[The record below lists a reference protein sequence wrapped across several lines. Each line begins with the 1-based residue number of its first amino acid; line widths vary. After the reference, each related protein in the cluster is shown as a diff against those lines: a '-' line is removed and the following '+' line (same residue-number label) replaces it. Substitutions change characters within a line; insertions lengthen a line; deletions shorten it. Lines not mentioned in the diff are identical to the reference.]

1 MGFGRDGSNGS
12 SLLWGRGI
20 YDAHDTHGHQF
31 WHERESWYNGM
42 RPNGFPDNH
51 YHGGKGT
58 ESVCHFCC
66 NPTSSDGM
74 FCNRKMLDGST
85 TNQYA
90 LDASGKQMG
99 LQFSDGTGFW
109 FNVDSNPGTDGADAR
124 NAFLDEEFVRADN
137 PNLKLMESPMANSYN
152 TGAAWLS
159 KHRYHGMFRNPN
171 TQVSQDFMDPYFA

>member
-1 MGFGRDGSNGS
+1 
-12 SLLWGRGI
+12 
-20 YDAHDTHGHQF
+20 
-31 WHERESWYNGM
+31 M

-109 FNVDSNPGTDGADAR
+109 FNVDSNPGTDGAGNVIKSLLVSKFYSKIQMPEMR
-124 NAFLDEEFVRADN
+124 SLTKNSFVLTI
-137 PNLKLMESPMANSYN
+137 PI
-152 TGAAWLS
+152 
-159 KHRYHGMFRNPN
+159 
-171 TQVSQDFMDPYFA
+171 